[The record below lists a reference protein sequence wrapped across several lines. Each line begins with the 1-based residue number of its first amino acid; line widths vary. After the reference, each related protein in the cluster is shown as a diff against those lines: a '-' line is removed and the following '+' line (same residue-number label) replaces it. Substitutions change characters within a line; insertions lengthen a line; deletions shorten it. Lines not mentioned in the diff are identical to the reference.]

1 MEAVIF
7 VATWLFVVSHLDT
20 LVVLVAFCADE
31 EYQHTEV
38 FIGHYVG
45 FGTGLLAAIVA
56 TIITAEALQGWTF
69 LLGVIPLLMG
79 LWGLS
84 QRRSETRTETRSA
97 SNPSSRISVVAM
109 AGIGLSGENLALFI
123 PFFSGLPTSV
133 LAFVG
138 AIYFVGAGLLFI
150 LALFIARHASLSG
163 IPDWVDRLIVPAV
176 LVVVGVYILLT
187 GWLIG

>member
-31 EYQHTEV
+31 EYHHTEV

-56 TIITAEALQGWTF
+56 AIITAEVLQGWAF

-84 QRRSETRTETRSA
+84 KRRSETEIVTRSA
-97 SNPSSRISVVAM
+97 STSSSRIGVVTM

-123 PFFSGLPTSV
+123 PFFSGLSASA
-133 LAFVG
+133 LAFVSVLYIIG
-138 AIYFVGAGLLFI
+138 AALLFI
-150 LALFIARHASLSG
+150 LALFIARRAALSG

-187 GWLIG
+187 GWFIG